1 MEEAANIPDRYIR
14 QTRFA
19 PFGVEGQQRL
29 SKARMLICG
38 CGALG
43 SVVADQLVRAGVGY
57 LRIVDRD
64 FVELDN
70 LHRQVLFS
78 EQDAADQLPKA
89 IAAHRRL
96 GQVNSQV
103 EIDSVVADVDA
114 ANIRQLATDMDVLVD
129 GTDNFETRYLL
140 NDLAVEQGLP
150 WVFAGCV
157 GAEGQTMAILPGQ
170 TPCLSCFLPEPPP
183 ASSQPT
189 CETAG
194 VLGPLVGVIASL
206 QATEALKL
214 GSGNAAAVN
223 PYLTVLDLWN
233 NQLRSINMAKS
244 RRADCPT
251 CGERKFPWLK
261 GEKGAAVTSLC
272 GRNSVQISPTAGE
285 SVDLAVLAERLGSI
299 GRVTTNPYLVRLAVG
314 DYLLTVF
321 ADGRTI
327 VGGTDD
333 PALART
339 LHAKYVGI

>member
-1 MEEAANIPDRYIR
+1 MDEDSNIPDRYMR

-19 PFGVEGQQRL
+19 FFGVEGQRRL
-29 SKARMLICG
+29 GNARMLVCG

-43 SVVADQLVRAGVGY
+43 SVVADLLVRAGVGY

-70 LHRQVLFS
+70 LHRQVLFT
-78 EQDAADQLPKA
+78 EQDAAEQLPKA
-89 IAAHRRL
+89 VAAHRRL
-96 GQVNSQV
+96 AQVNSLV
-103 EIDSVVADVDA
+103 EIDSVVADVNA
-114 ANIRQLATDMDVLVD
+114 SNIRHLTADMDVLVD

-140 NDLAVEQGLP
+140 NDLAVEQNLP

-157 GAEGQTMAILPGQ
+157 GAEGQTMAIIPGQ

-206 QATEALKL
+206 QAMEALKL

-223 PYLTVLDLWN
+223 PNLTVLDLWN
-233 NQLRSINMAKS
+233 NQLRTINMTKS
-244 RRADCPT
+244 HHADCPT
-251 CGERKFPWLK
+251 CGVRKFPWLA
-261 GEKGAAVTSLC
+261 GEKGSAVTSLC

-285 SVDLAVLAERLGSI
+285 AVDLAVLAARLGSL
-299 GRVTTNPYLVRLAVG
+299 GQVTANPYLVRLAIG

-333 PALART
+333 PAVART
-339 LHAKYVGI
+339 VHAKYVGN

>member
-1 MEEAANIPDRYIR
+1 MDDADKISDRYIR

-19 PFGVEGQQRL
+19 PLGVEGQRRL
-29 SKARMLICG
+29 GEARMLVCG

-43 SVVADQLVRAGVGY
+43 SVVADLLVRAGVGF

-70 LHRQVLFS
+70 LHRQVLFT
-78 EQDAADQLPKA
+78 EQDAAEQLPKA

-96 GQVNSQV
+96 TQVNSDV
-103 EIDSVVADVDA
+103 EIESVVADVNA
-114 ANIRQLATDMDVLVD
+114 ANIRHLAQGIDVLVD

-140 NDLAVEQGLP
+140 NDIAVELGLP

-157 GAEGQTMAILPGQ
+157 GAEGQTMAIIPGQ

-206 QATEALKL
+206 QAMEALKL
-214 GSGNAAAVN
+214 GSGNASAVN
-223 PYLTVLDLWN
+223 PYLNVLDLWN
-233 NQLRSINMAKS
+233 NQIRSINMAKS
-244 RRADCPT
+244 RREDCPT
-251 CGERKFPWLK
+251 CGERKFPWLTGQK
-261 GEKGAAVTSLC
+261 GTAVTSLC
-272 GRNSVQISPTAGE
+272 GRNSVQISPAAGE
-285 SVDLAVLAERLGSI
+285 SVNMAVLAERLSSLGQ
-299 GRVTTNPYLVRLAVG
+299 VTSNPYLLRVTIG
-314 DYLLTVF
+314 QYLLTVF

-333 PALART
+333 PAVART
-339 LHAKYVGI
+339 VHAKYVGN